1 MFFELLSIIN
11 CLDNIDNACK
21 IEKIQKQLK
30 ENKKKGIVEKR
41 FNKMSPR
48 KKYLKSKKY
57 I

>member
-41 FNKMSPR
+41 FNNMSPR